1 MFGWLFSRPIKKEVK
16 DHLHSLH
23 NQLTNSFSNIKHD
36 ISNIHTHLQ
45 NKDKRLAEVEEKIQ
59 LLENKLIYLLQ
70 PKKRL
75 KQSENL
81 VYDENEEDTDKSR
94 IIDLNLANLTFTQK
108 LLLKNI
114 HELKTKYN
122 QDLISSKSLAKY
134 IYPGRG
140 YDSVRTTLSEYLNIL
155 LEQGLI
161 KKERIGRRMII
172 TLTKDGEELSKEIT
186 KKEKTKR
193 KQKIRVFDDL

>member
-1 MFGWLFSRPIKKEVK
+1 
-16 DHLHSLH
+16 
-23 NQLTNSFSNIKHD
+23 
-36 ISNIHTHLQ
+36 
-45 NKDKRLAEVEEKIQ
+45 
-59 LLENKLIYLLQ
+59 
-70 PKKRL
+70 KKRL